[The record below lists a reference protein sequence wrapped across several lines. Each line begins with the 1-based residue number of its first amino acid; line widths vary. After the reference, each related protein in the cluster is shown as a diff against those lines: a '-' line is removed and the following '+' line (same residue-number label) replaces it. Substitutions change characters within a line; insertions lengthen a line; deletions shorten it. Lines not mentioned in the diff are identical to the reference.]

1 MAGPASFSAA
11 VAHGLR
17 QPGVRW
23 LFGVPGGG
31 ANLDLI
37 EAAAG
42 LGIGFTLAHTE
53 SAACIMAST
62 FGRLTGTAGVAV
74 VTRGPGLTS
83 AANGLAQATL
93 DRFPLL
99 LLADGVPH
107 AESHRTAHQ
116 RLDQVRMAAPL
127 AKQSG
132 VLGWQEPSTTVEAAA
147 ALACRPPAGAV
158 HLTLDRSVPGD
169 RVEQASTTAQTAG
182 LADDVHA
189 ILARARQPVVIVG
202 MDAVDAAGVIRP
214 ALSGIGCPVLT
225 TYQAKGA
232 VAESWDGYAGLFTG
246 AAIEADLLRRADLI
260 VGLGLDPVEPVPGL
274 WPYQADVVLLHRHP
288 IEARYFGER
297 ARTLIGE
304 YGSDLLP
311 LLDHVRSSWPPGT
324 GAKFRAAAQDALED
338 DSAGFRPQDVIRT
351 VRETAGDVTVTVDAG
366 AHMLVAMALW
376 NTDHPSQVLI
386 SNGLATMGFAL
397 PAAVGAAL
405 ARPSSKVI
413 CLVGDGGLGMV
424 LAELETLAR
433 LDLDVTVVVFN
444 DATLT
449 LIELKQ
455 PPGADPAAVA
465 YRGTDFAAAAR
476 AMGVPAATATTS
488 QQLRDQLKG
497 APQGPFLVDARIDRS
512 SYRHVLQAIRG
523 DRPQNPENPGVSR

>member
-1 MAGPASFSAA
+1 MAGPASFAAA
-11 VAHGLR
+11 VADGLR
-17 QPGVRW
+17 QAGVQR

-37 EAAAG
+37 GAAAEE
-42 LGIGFTLAHTE
+42 GIGFTLAHTE
-53 SAACIMAST
+53 SSACIMAST

-93 DRFPLL
+93 DRSPLL

-107 AESHRTAHQ
+107 AEAYRTAHQ

-127 AKQSG
+127 AKKSA
-132 VLGWQEPSTTVEAAA
+132 VLGCQEPSATVAAAA

-158 HLTLDRSVPGD
+158 HLTLDPSTPGD
-169 RVEQASTTAQTAG
+169 RIERAPTTTRTADAG
-182 LADDVHA
+182 DDVRNVFA
-189 ILARARQPVVIVG
+189 SARRPVVIVG
-202 MDAVDAAGVIRP
+202 LDAVDASGMIRS
-214 ALSGIGCPVLT
+214 ALSGTSCPVLT
-225 TYQAKGA
+225 TYQAKGV

-246 AAIEADLLRRADLI
+246 AAIEADLLRQADLV
-260 VGLGLDPVEPVPGL
+260 VGLGLDPVEPVPGP
-274 WPYQADVVLLHRHP
+274 WPYQADVILLHRHP
-288 IEARYFGER
+288 VETSYFGER
-297 ARTLIGE
+297 ARTLTGE
-304 YGSDLLP
+304 YGAGLLP
-311 LLDHVRSSWPPGT
+311 LLESLQPSWPPGT
-324 GAKFRAAAQDALED
+324 GAKVRVAAQRALED
-338 DSAGFRPQDVIRT
+338 GASGFRPQDVIHT
-351 VRETAGDVTVTVDAG
+351 VRGVAGDVTVTVDAG

-376 NTDHPSQVLI
+376 HTDHPSRVLI

-405 ARPSSKVI
+405 AGPSSRVI
-413 CLVGDGGLGMV
+413 CLAGDGGLGMV

-444 DATLT
+444 DSTLT

-455 PPGADPAAVA
+455 PPGADSGAVA

-488 QQLRDQLKG
+488 GQLHDQLMG
-497 APQGPFLVDARIDRS
+497 VRGGPFLVDARIDRRA
-512 SYRHVLQAIRG
+512 YRHVLRAIRG
-523 DRPQNPENPGVSR
+523 R

>member
-1 MAGPASFSAA
+1 MDKWFAAA
-11 VAHGLR
+11 VAEGLSR
-17 QPGVRW
+17 AGVQR

-37 EAAAG
+37 EAAAS
-42 LGIGFTLAHTE
+42 LGIDFTLAHTE
-53 SAACIMAST
+53 SSACIMAST
-62 FGRLTGTAGVAV
+62 FGRLTGTTGVAV

-93 DRFPLL
+93 DRSPLL
-99 LLADGVPH
+99 LLADGIPH
-107 AESHRTAHQ
+107 AEAHRTAHQ

-127 AKQSG
+127 AKKSG
-132 VLGWQEPSTTVEAAA
+132 VLGCQEPSAAVEAAA

-158 HLTLDRSVPGD
+158 HMTLDPSIPGD
-169 RVEQASTTAQTAG
+169 RFEQAPTKARTADLG
-182 LADDVHA
+182 DDVHSVFA
-189 ILARARQPVVIVG
+189 GARRPVVIVG
-202 MDAVDAAGVIRP
+202 MDAVDAAAEVRTT
-214 ALSGIGCPVLT
+214 LSGIGCPVLT
-225 TYQAKGA
+225 TYQAKGV

-246 AAIEADLLRRADLI
+246 AAIEAGLLRQADLI
-260 VGLGLDPVEPVPGL
+260 VGLGLDPVEPLPGP

-288 IEARYFGER
+288 IQAGYFGER

-304 YGSDLLP
+304 YGADLLP
-311 LLDHVRSSWPPGT
+311 LLEHLHPSWPPGT
-324 GAKFRAAAQDALED
+324 GAKVRAAAQRALD
-338 DSAGFRPQDVIRT
+338 GGGAGFRPQDVTHT
-351 VRETAGDVTVTVDAG
+351 VRGLAGDVTVTVDAG

-376 NTDHPSQVLI
+376 NTDHTSRVLI

-405 ARPSSKVI
+405 AKPSSRVI
-413 CLVGDGGLGMV
+413 CLAGDGGLGMV

-455 PPGADPAAVA
+455 PPGADPGAVA
-465 YRGTDFAAAAR
+465 YRDTDFAAVAR

-488 QQLRDQLKG
+488 EQLHDQLAG
-497 APQGPFLVDARIDRS
+497 VRRGPFLVDARIDRR
-512 SYRHVLQAIRG
+512 SYRHVLQTIRG
-523 DRPQNPENPGVSR
+523 SRPKTP

>member
-1 MAGPASFSAA
+1 MAGPASFAAA
-11 VAHGLR
+11 VAEGLR
-17 QPGVRW
+17 QAGVQR

-37 EAAAG
+37 GAAAG
-42 LGIGFTLAHTE
+42 LGIDFTLAHTE
-53 SAACIMAST
+53 TSACIMAST
-62 FGRLTGTAGVAV
+62 FGRLTGTTGVAI

-107 AESHRTAHQ
+107 AEAHRTAHQ
-116 RLDQVRMAAPL
+116 RLDQVRMAVPL
-127 AKQSG
+127 AKKSL
-132 VLGWQEPSTTVEAAA
+132 VLGGEEPSATVQAAA

-158 HLTLDRSVPGD
+158 HMTLDPSIPGD
-169 RVEQASTTAQTAG
+169 RIEQASTTAKTADVG
-182 LADDVHA
+182 DDVHKV
-189 ILARARQPVVIVG
+189 ITGARRPVVIVG
-202 MDAVDAAGVIRP
+202 MDAVDATGVIRS

-232 VAESWDGYAGLFTG
+232 VPESWDGHAGLFTG
-246 AAIEADLLRRADLI
+246 AAIEAGLLRRADLI
-260 VGLGLDPVEPVPGL
+260 VGLGLDPVEPLPGP

-288 IEARYFGER
+288 IETSYFGER
-297 ARTLIGE
+297 ARILIGE
-304 YGSDLLP
+304 YEADLLP
-311 LLDHVRSSWPPGT
+311 LLEHLHPSWPPGT
-324 GAKFRAAAQDALED
+324 GAKVRAAAQRALD
-338 DSAGFRPQDVIRT
+338 DGAAGFRPQDVIHT
-351 VRETAGDVTVTVDAG
+351 VRKVAGDVTVTVDAG

-376 NTDHPSQVLI
+376 TTDHPRRVLI

-405 ARPSSKVI
+405 AEPSSRVI
-413 CLVGDGGLGMV
+413 CLAGDGGLGMV

-433 LDLDVTVVVFN
+433 LCLDVTVVVFN

-455 PPGADPAAVA
+455 PPGADPGAVA
-465 YRGTDFAAAAR
+465 YCGTDFAVVAR

-488 QQLRDQLKG
+488 GQLHDQLAG
-497 APQGPFLVDARIDRS
+497 VRRGPFLVDARIDRRA
-512 SYRHVLQAIRG
+512 YRHVLQAIRG
-523 DRPQNPENPGVSR
+523 RPAQAR